1 MNTQID
7 LLKKVYK
14 EQLGITF
21 NHTTA
26 HNRWVVNKDWGGPQV
41 GDNAQ
46 YFWPMKE
53 ALHVGDYRNLNI
65 YFRHIPDYTDFG
77 GHGSNPQYEA
87 WKNIP
92 IRDRTLRDGAVIS
105 DFTLPGSTHKWMNK
119 GHTALHEVGHW
130 FGLYHPF
137 QDDQTRR
144 DNQNPDPCHPLD
156 PDDHVTDTPKMQATA
171 GMSGTCNENADTC
184 PNAPGKDPIHNFM
197 AYSIDSCLTE
207 FTAGQAARVRM
218 IWATYRA
225 NATSNTWRD

>member
-1 MNTQID
+1 MAIMNKTYNPHGIFFHELGRTWTINKGWTEAVYDRELEWKKEIRKGDYKTLNLYYIKGLGTLGRCYNPETAAPNANKTAID
-7 LLKKVYK
+7 GCMIQP
-14 EQLGITF
+14 E
-21 NHTTA
+21 TA
-26 HNRWVVNKDWGGPQV
+26 PGGPL
-41 GDNAQ
+41 
-46 YFWPMKE
+46 K
-53 ALHVGDYRNLNI
+53 
-65 YFRHIPDYTDFG
+65 
-77 GHGSNPQYEA
+77 YE
-87 WKNIP
+87 
-92 IRDRTLRDGAVIS
+92 S
-105 DFTLPGSTHKWMNK
+105 K
-119 GHTALHEVGHW
+119 GKTTVHEVGHW